1 MVVYA
6 FEEGYD
12 YYNSVVTNLRVVIF
26 PSGFVN
32 TIKLLLM
39 FVDLGSCF
47 LILLAELSL
56 FPEFTPL
63 KC

>member
-12 YYNSVVTNLRVVIF
+12 YYNSVVKNLGVVIF
-26 PSGFVN
+26 PSGLIN

-39 FVDLGSCF
+39 FVNLGSCF
-47 LILLAELSL
+47 LILLVELSL
-56 FPEFTPL
+56 FP
-63 KC
+63 

>member
-6 FEEGYD
+6 FEEGCD
-12 YYNSVVTNLRVVIF
+12 YYNSVAKNLRVVIL
-26 PSGFVN
+26 PSGFVD

-47 LILLAELSL
+47 LVLLAVL
-56 FPEFTPL
+56 
-63 KC
+63 CHY

>member
-6 FEEGYD
+6 FEEGCD
-12 YYNSVVTNLRVVIF
+12 YYNSVVKNLHVVIF

-47 LILLAELSL
+47 LVLLAELSL

-63 KC
+63 ER